1 MKNFTFTF
9 TRETSALGSKQL
21 SCYWRQLLILSLFIA
36 TTVLTG
42 FKLSAQNLPGI
53 APVQT
58 PIGGFGVDGDAY
70 ANTPTPAYL
79 NVGDWF
85 YDSTLYPGTGRG
97 LFTGGSVTDPTR
109 TFFLQ
114 DNWLQNTDLTIFTG
128 RNKIND
134 HPNTYTW
141 GPGSSPNK
149 NEIQNAAAHFTYGA
163 PGLGGSATDLW
174 CLFAGDRMVTNGSSY
189 IDFEFLQ
196 KSLTMTGTTSGGFT
210 SAGINGGRTIGDV
223 LVTIEFV
230 QGGGAASVV
239 IRKWQAVG
247 TGYEYVVQAN
257 SLFVGKI
264 FMTNNTAVTTVP
276 FDAYGGNT
284 YEVNQW
290 AEGAINLTQ
299 VLGVGLDPCYSI
311 STLFVRTR
319 SSGSSDQSELK
330 DFPGAPIQL
339 DLGLIPPAPSVTTGE
354 RCGPGAVS
362 FNATGCNQAG
372 SVLKWYASATSLT
385 PLYTGN
391 PYNVEITTTTSF
403 WVSCTNAAGCEG
415 PRTQITRTVNPIP
428 VLVVTNPAGTCAPS
442 TVDLTAAAITAGS
455 TLYGGTL
462 SYWTDAA
469 ATVPLANPNAVTAS
483 GIYYIKAVT
492 TPGCV
497 DIKPVTV
504 TVNSIVPGVI
514 AGSQTLCAP
523 FDPVAFTST
532 TPGSGGG
539 TITYQWQMSTTSASA
554 GFANIGGATL
564 ATYDAGA
571 VSVPTWFRRV
581 ATSTLNTVPC
591 ADNSNVMMVSPNA
604 IVPGVIA
611 GDQTLCAPFDPVAFT
626 STTPGSG
633 GGTITYQWQM
643 STTSASAGF
652 ANIGGATLATYD
664 AGVVAVPTWFR
675 RVATST
681 LNDVP
686 CADDSNV
693 LVVTPNDLVPGSIV
707 GEQTICEGD
716 DPAAFTSVG
725 ATGSGI
731 IAYQWQSS
739 TDGIAFTNIAGATNA
754 TYDAGILNASLWY
767 KRLATSTLND
777 VVCEEA
783 SNIIKVTTE
792 PCYEPLCS
800 YTQGYYGN
808 PTGNSCDGENTFTT
822 YDLIDKALDYYPGDE
837 MRIGLVGN
845 SILIAKSTE
854 DINKVIEYLP
864 GGKAI
869 GELVTGNP
877 YISEN
882 DFKSWY
888 TTTVGKNTTINNKL
902 LAQTIVLGL
911 NIGMHNNLGDFALQA
926 GTFATAELDGGCG
939 STIAKERYCDTNTGI
954 AYNEYKYYTIKGTV
968 AGAASNVNELFALAN
983 RALGNADT
991 VLGSEDGV
999 SLADIHTAVD
1009 RINNAFDKC
1018 RMFIG
1023 WGIEPLPCTIS
1034 ATPTILAKVAVVEEP
1049 ALIDSSVDFKVYPV
1063 PFGDVINVQYRF
1075 EYDTDV
1081 TIQVFNLQGGLIYGV
1096 VDNRYN
1102 KSEMATKQ
1110 INLARTFDQALIIR
1124 LTTNKEKLNKTIV
1137 AKSSTQ
1143 R

>member
-571 VSVPTWFRRV
+571 
-581 ATSTLNTVPC
+581 
-591 ADNSNVMMVSPNA
+591 
-604 IVPGVIA
+604 
-611 GDQTLCAPFDPVAFT
+611 
-626 STTPGSG
+626 
-633 GGTITYQWQM
+633 
-643 STTSASAGF
+643 
-652 ANIGGATLATYD
+652 
-664 AGVVAVPTWFR
+664 
-675 RVATST
+675 
-681 LNDVP
+681 
-686 CADDSNV
+686 
-693 LVVTPNDLVPGSIV
+693 
-707 GEQTICEGD
+707 
-716 DPAAFTSVG
+716 
-725 ATGSGI
+725 
-731 IAYQWQSS
+731 
-739 TDGIAFTNIAGATNA
+739 
-754 TYDAGILNASLWY
+754 
-767 KRLATSTLND
+767 
-777 VVCEEA
+777 
-783 SNIIKVTTE
+783 
-792 PCYEPLCS
+792 
-800 YTQGYYGN
+800 
-808 PTGNSCDGENTFTT
+808 
-822 YDLIDKALDYYPGDE
+822 
-837 MRIGLVGN
+837 
-845 SILIAKSTE
+845 
-854 DINKVIEYLP
+854 
-864 GGKAI
+864 
-869 GELVTGNP
+869 
-877 YISEN
+877 
-882 DFKSWY
+882 
-888 TTTVGKNTTINNKL
+888 
-902 LAQTIVLGL
+902 
-911 NIGMHNNLGDFALQA
+911 
-926 GTFATAELDGGCG
+926 
-939 STIAKERYCDTNTGI
+939 
-954 AYNEYKYYTIKGTV
+954 
-968 AGAASNVNELFALAN
+968 
-983 RALGNADT
+983 
-991 VLGSEDGV
+991 
-999 SLADIHTAVD
+999 
-1009 RINNAFDKC
+1009 
-1018 RMFIG
+1018 
-1023 WGIEPLPCTIS
+1023 
-1034 ATPTILAKVAVVEEP
+1034 
-1049 ALIDSSVDFKVYPV
+1049 
-1063 PFGDVINVQYRF
+1063 
-1075 EYDTDV
+1075 
-1081 TIQVFNLQGGLIYGV
+1081 
-1096 VDNRYN
+1096 
-1102 KSEMATKQ
+1102 
-1110 INLARTFDQALIIR
+1110 
-1124 LTTNKEKLNKTIV
+1124 
-1137 AKSSTQ
+1137 
-1143 R
+1143 